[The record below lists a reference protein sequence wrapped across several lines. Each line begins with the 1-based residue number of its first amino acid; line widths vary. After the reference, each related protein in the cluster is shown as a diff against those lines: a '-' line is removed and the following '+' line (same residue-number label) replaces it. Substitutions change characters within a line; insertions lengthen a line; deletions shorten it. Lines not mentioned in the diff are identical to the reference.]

1 MITGKMYPVFF
12 SLLRSGMYGTPIPEA
27 ELPDSIDWKSI
38 IALARKHVVLGI
50 IIDSVA
56 LLPEHLHP
64 SASTMDKMNKF
75 AIGLIQ
81 TNLILDRTAA
91 RLVTFLREHDIEG
104 VLLKGQ
110 GVARFYRQPQMR
122 QCGDIDFY
130 VGRKIYKKAVALC
143 KAHLMKKGGD
153 CHETDQHFDF
163 TLDKVT
169 IELHRIAS
177 RIYSPVR
184 NAAFQKWVE
193 EELEHSP
200 ERRTLTVGET
210 DLSLPSLDFDA
221 IYIFYHA
228 WRHFITGGIGMRQ
241 ICDWAMI
248 FHSKSEDIDK
258 DKLVKNIRRFGMTV
272 GWKLFACIAVRYL
285 GVGAEKI
292 PLYDPSFS
300 KKADKVLEDI
310 LDGGNFGYYS
320 KANMRTP
327 IRGFGVKH
335 ALGKLRNFGEYYINL
350 VPLIPVEATF
360 ILFNRLTV
368 GTVSYLKRSKS
379 K

>member
-64 SASTMDKMNKF
+64 SASTMAKMNKF

-91 RLVTFLREHDIEG
+91 RLVTFLRKHDIEG

-210 DLSLPSLDFDA
+210 DISLPPLDFDA

-272 GWKLFACIAVRYL
+272 GWKLFACIAVRCL

>member
-1 MITGKMYPVFF
+1 
-12 SLLRSGMYGTPIPEA
+12 MYGTPIPEA

-64 SASTMDKMNKF
+64 SASTMAKMNKF

-91 RLVTFLREHDIEG
+91 RLVTFLRKHDIEG

-210 DLSLPSLDFDA
+210 DISLPPLDFDA

-272 GWKLFACIAVRYL
+272 GWKLFACIAVRCL

>member
-64 SASTMDKMNKF
+64 SASTMAKMNKF

-81 TNLILDRTAA
+81 TNLILDRTAE
-91 RLVTFLREHDIEG
+91 RLVTFLGEHDIEG

-210 DLSLPSLDFDA
+210 DISLPPLDFDA

-272 GWKLFACIAVRYL
+272 GWKLFACIAVRCL

>member
-64 SASTMDKMNKF
+64 SASTMAKMNKF

-81 TNLILDRTAA
+81 TNLILDRTAE

-210 DLSLPSLDFDA
+210 DISLPPLDFDA

-272 GWKLFACIAVRYL
+272 GWKLFACIAVRCL

>member
-64 SASTMDKMNKF
+64 SASTMAKMNKF

-81 TNLILDRTAA
+81 TNLILDRPAA

-130 VGRKIYKKAVALC
+130 VGRKIYQKAVALC

-210 DLSLPSLDFDA
+210 DISLPPLDFDA

-272 GWKLFACIAVRYL
+272 GWKLFACIAVRCL

-310 LDGGNFGYYS
+310 LYGGNFGYYS

>member
-64 SASTMDKMNKF
+64 SASTMAKMNKF

-210 DLSLPSLDFDA
+210 DISLPPLDFDA

-272 GWKLFACIAVRYL
+272 GWKLFACIAVRCL

>member
-1 MITGKMYPVFF
+1 
-12 SLLRSGMYGTPIPEA
+12 MYGTPIPEA

-64 SASTMDKMNKF
+64 SASTMAKMNKF

-91 RLVTFLREHDIEG
+91 RLVTFLRKHDIEG

-143 KAHLMKKGGD
+143 KANLMEKGGD

-210 DLSLPSLDFDA
+210 DISLPPLDFDA

-272 GWKLFACIAVRYL
+272 GWKLFACIAVRCL

>member
-64 SASTMDKMNKF
+64 SASTMAKMNKF

-210 DLSLPSLDFDA
+210 DISLPPLDFDA

-248 FHSKSEDIDK
+248 FYSKSEDIDK

-272 GWKLFACIAVRYL
+272 GWKLFACIAVRCL

>member
-38 IALARKHVVLGI
+38 IALARKYVVLGI

-64 SASTMDKMNKF
+64 SASTMAKMNKF

-91 RLVTFLREHDIEG
+91 RLVTFLRKHDIEG

-210 DLSLPSLDFDA
+210 DISLPPLDFDA

-228 WRHFITGGIGMRQ
+228 WRHLITGGIGMRQ

-272 GWKLFACIAVRYL
+272 GWKLFACIAVRCL

>member
-64 SASTMDKMNKF
+64 SASTMAKMNKF

-122 QCGDIDFY
+122 QCGDLDFY

-210 DLSLPSLDFDA
+210 DISLPPLDFDA

-272 GWKLFACIAVRYL
+272 GWKLFACIAVRCL